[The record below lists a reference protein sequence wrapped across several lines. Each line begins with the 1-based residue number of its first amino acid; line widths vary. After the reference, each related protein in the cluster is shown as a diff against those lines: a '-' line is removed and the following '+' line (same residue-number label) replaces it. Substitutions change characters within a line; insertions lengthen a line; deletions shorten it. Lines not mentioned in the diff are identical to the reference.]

1 MIENDIQKT
10 IHFLHMTFRVQSFF
24 LFPIH
29 PWHVS
34 LGKVYASDFDHSNKI
49 RITLQDTYL
58 PFYDIAGS
66 KIHDF
71 SSGSAEH
78 VYGIIQFWSSVGYE
92 QGILVQ
98 PILLPVFYTFH
109 IIYLCECESS

>member
-1 MIENDIQKT
+1 MLAILITVIK
-10 IHFLHMTFRVQSFF
+10 
-24 LFPIH
+24 
-29 PWHVS
+29 
-34 LGKVYASDFDHSNKI
+34 K

-66 KIHDF
+66 TIHDF

-92 QGILVQ
+92 QGILVL
-98 PILLPVFYTFH
+98 PIFYTFH